1 MTNHNEST
9 TDRDM
14 PSLPDILANQ
24 IGNYLRDNGLVPGD
38 HIPTQQLADALGVS
52 RSPISKAL
60 KILEDHR
67 IVRREPHRGYFLD
80 REINTTALIDTENTL
95 ECTYYQIA
103 EDRLNG
109 DIADTVSEAML
120 RNRYGLT
127 QGELTGLLTRML
139 REGWI
144 ERRKGYGWRFS
155 TMLTT
160 SDALQQ
166 TYRLRVALE
175 PAALLEPT
183 FHIESMTLDRLEQ
196 VERRLVAGEIETSS
210 PDKLYERGVLFH
222 ETLAKASGNP
232 YIVDSLHRVNQV
244 RRLLAYRTMVVRSR
258 YYKQSEQHLEII
270 ALLRL
275 GHNAAAADAMRHHLN
290 SVIFNLQALGTSL
303 INEPNDEVRQRE
315 LKQTIDAV

>member
-1 MTNHNEST
+1 MSNR
-9 TDRDM
+9 TDTLADREGS
-14 PSLPDILANQ
+14 SLPDILAHQ
-24 IGNYLRDNGLVPGD
+24 IATYLRENGWVPGD
-38 HIPTQQLADALGVS
+38 HIPTQQLADLLGVS
-52 RSPISKAL
+52 RSPVTKAL
-60 KILEDHR
+60 KILENHK
-67 IVRREPHRGYFLD
+67 IVHREPHRGYFLD
-80 REINTTALIDTENTL
+80 REASAPALVDTGNTL
-95 ECTYYQIA
+95 ETTYFQIA

-109 DIADTVSEAML
+109 EIPDTVSEAML
-120 RNRYGLT
+120 RNRYGVT

-166 TYRLRVALE
+166 TYRLRAALE

-183 FHIESMTLDRLEQ
+183 FHIELATLDRLEQ
-196 VERRLVAGEIETSS
+196 VERRLVDGEIETA
-210 PDKLYERGVLFH
+210 PADKLYEHGVVFH
-222 ETLAKASGNP
+222 ETLARASGNP

-244 RRLLAYRTMVVRSR
+244 RRLLAYRSMVVRSR

-290 SVIFNLQALGTSL
+290 SVIFNLQALGTVLPKASPNMASL
-303 INEPNDEVRQRE
+303 KVKTP
-315 LKQTIDAV
+315 